1 MSNNKYTL
9 TRGDILD
16 GIFFLVLAFLTIY
29 TSIRL
34 SYYGDILSKQSKLG
48 SAFIG
53 GLLIASI
60 TSLPEFVTSVSAVIL
75 DNPTLS
81 FGDIVGS
88 NMFNIF
94 VLAIYNLYFFKSDF
108 FKNTSK
114 KHIIECIILFI
125 DYLFIIIGT
134 YNIASNY
141 ISFILI
147 GMYICYMVFVFK
159 CEKDDNKKEEVYD
172 KYVGLKFI
180 ITSIIMIILSILLTY
195 QADKISKIY
204 PNFSSSS
211 IGAILLGI
219 TTSLPEVVTT
229 FTLIKLNNF
238 DMAISNMLGS
248 NIFNFLV
255 LSLSDIFIKNDHIYN
270 YSDAYSLYYLIGG
283 ILITILLF
291 IGIINSKSK
300 KILYIFL
307 SFLIITAYLYV
318 WYLQFI

>member
-1 MSNNKYTL
+1 M
-9 TRGDILD
+9 D

-29 TSIRL
+29 TSIKL
-34 SYYGDILSKQSKLG
+34 SYYGDELSKQTKLG

-60 TSLPEFVTSVSAVIL
+60 TSLPEFVTSLSAVL
-75 DNPTLS
+75 LKNPTLS

-94 VLAIYNLYFFKSDF
+94 VLAVYNIYFFKSDF

-114 KHIIECIILFI
+114 KHIIECLILII
-125 DYLFIIIGT
+125 DYIFITIGT
-134 YNIASNY
+134 FNVVIDY
-141 ISFILI
+141 ISVVLI
-147 GMYICYMVFVFK
+147 IMYILYMIVVFK
-159 CEKDDNKKEEVYD
+159 SEKEDAIDNSKEKHVI
-172 KYVGLKFI
+172 VKFT
-180 ITSIIMIILSILLTY
+180 ITTILMIFLSILLTY
-195 QADKISKIY
+195 EADRISINY

-229 FTLIKLNNF
+229 FTLIKINNYN
-238 DMAISNMLGS
+238 MAISNMLGS

-255 LSLSDIFIKNDHIYN
+255 LSFSDIFIKNDHIYN
-270 YSDAYSLYYLIGG
+270 YSDRYSLLYLIGG
-283 ILITILLF
+283 FLVTLLLSFTILSKNNKKLF
-291 IGIINSKSK
+291 
-300 KILYIFL
+300 YIVI
-307 SFLIITAYLYV
+307 SLIIILSYLYV